1 MSTNEKLTKTQL
13 DLIVKAS
20 EKSHIIRLSA
30 SPENKA
36 KANDKTNDKDK
47 AKVKSKKTKKQ
58 KVEDEIEDDGVRL
71 INDGDFAII
80 TEKPDEDSL
89 REFQT
94 YSKSLFIKDQFL
106 IEPSSVLYKLIHL
119 GLIVPSG
126 EKKIFNG
133 FSYTGYQFFRLLVD
147 KRVFDSNDKLIGEES
162 DYVNENDCLKFAEA
176 MSIACLYDST
186 KNDVLSHLASNDS
199 EPVFAVK
206 GTDIKFGES
215 DNVNVSINS
224 RLRRSADI
232 KKDDNAIPASGDVYT
247 IIRDSTKKS
256 QSPYHASFVVYY
268 DESNKVSI
276 TLEAE
281 ASDND
286 TEYLPRFSFYDTE
299 PTAFTFHKRWLG
311 TLDDKSRR
319 DALYYNGHTYI
330 LSRATTGLP
339 TTGLPTYVPLKKS
352 NKRKTSSSKGSSKG
366 SKTNKKRIII

>member
-1 MSTNEKLTKTQL
+1 
-13 DLIVKAS
+13 
-20 EKSHIIRLSA
+20 
-30 SPENKA
+30 
-36 KANDKTNDKDK
+36 
-47 AKVKSKKTKKQ
+47 
-58 KVEDEIEDDGVRL
+58 
-71 INDGDFAII
+71 
-80 TEKPDEDSL
+80 
-89 REFQT
+89 
-94 YSKSLFIKDQFL
+94 
-106 IEPSSVLYKLIHL
+106 
-119 GLIVPSG
+119 
-126 EKKIFNG
+126 
-133 FSYTGYQFFRLLVD
+133 LVD
-147 KRVFDSNDKLIGEES
+147 KRVFDPKTEKLIGEES

-176 MSIACLYDST
+176 MSIACRENST

-224 RLRRSADI
+224 TLRRSA

-247 IIRDSTKKS
+247 IIRDSTNKS

-299 PTAFTFHKRWLG
+299 PSAFTFHKRWLG

-319 DALYYNGHTYI
+319 HALYYNGHTYI
-330 LSRATTGLP
+330 LSHATTGLP

-366 SKTNKKRIII
+366 SSKTNKKRIII

>member
-20 EKSHIIRLSA
+20 EKSHIIHLSA
-30 SPENKA
+30 SSQEKKA
-36 KANDKTNDKDK
+36 KSKS
-47 AKVKSKKTKKQ
+47 KSKKNLG
-58 KVEDEIEDDGVRL
+58 DEDDGVRL
-71 INDGDFAII
+71 IKDGDFAII

-119 GLIVPSG
+119 GLLVPSG

-133 FSYTGYQFFRLLVD
+133 FSYTGYQFFRPLVD
-147 KRVFDSNDKLIGEES
+147 KRVFDPKTEKLIGEES

-186 KNDVLSHLASNDS
+186 KYDVLSHLASNDS

-299 PTAFTFHKRWLG
+299 PSAFTFHKRWLG
-311 TLDDKSRR
+311 TLDEKSRR

-330 LSRATTGLP
+330 LSHATTGLP

-366 SKTNKKRIII
+366 SKTKTNKKRIII

>member
-13 DLIVKAS
+13 DLIAKAS

-30 SPENKA
+30 SSQEKKA
-36 KANDKTNDKDK
+36 KSKSKS
-47 AKVKSKKTKKQ
+47 KSKKNLG
-58 KVEDEIEDDGVRL
+58 DEDDGVRL
-71 INDGDFAII
+71 IKDGDFAII

-133 FSYTGYQFFRLLVD
+133 FSYTGYQFFRPLSD
-147 KRVFDSNDKLIGEES
+147 KRVFDSDGKLIGEES

-176 MSIACLYDST
+176 MSIASLYGST

-215 DNVNVSINS
+215 DSVNVSINS

-232 KKDDNAIPASGDVYT
+232 KKDDNAIPASGDAYT

-281 ASDND
+281 ASDKD

-299 PTAFTFHKRWLG
+299 PSAFTFHKRWLG
-311 TLDDKSRR
+311 TLDEKSRR

-330 LSRATTGLP
+330 LSHA